1 MKDELDEKIAAG
13 MRELARR
20 EDPILGLSHIRERF
34 LLRAEQDMFRR
45 DQIQEVRPLTKEPHH
60 GR

>member
-20 EDPILGLSHIRERF
+20 GDPILGLSQIRERH
-34 LLRAEQDMFRR
+34 LLRAEQQMFRR
-45 DQIQEVRPLTKEPHH
+45 DQVQEVRPLTKDPHH
-60 GR
+60 DR